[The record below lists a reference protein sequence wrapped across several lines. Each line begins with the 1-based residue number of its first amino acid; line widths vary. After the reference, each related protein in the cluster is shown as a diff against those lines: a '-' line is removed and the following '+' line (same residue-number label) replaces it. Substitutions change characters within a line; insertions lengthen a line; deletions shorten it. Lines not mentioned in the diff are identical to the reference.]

1 MDDAIEMERL
11 LHRFVAAQIPEVED
25 LRIDGLRRASTGY
38 SRENW
43 LFDAGWTDPSTG
55 SAVHERLIL
64 RRDPVGSVLETSRA
78 QEYAVLRA
86 LHGGPI
92 PTPRALWLDA
102 TGEHLGRPA
111 VVMERYDGLCDLFV
125 LEGGLSQLSPERR
138 LALARSGVEHL
149 ARLHTHDWRATA
161 LAQTLPDPGREGAA
175 AAIAEWENYLARQ
188 VVEPQP
194 ELAVVLGWLK
204 RNAPEAQA
212 TVIVHG
218 DWKPGNWLVAD
229 GEIVVTLDWETAHLG
244 DPLEDIGW
252 ATNPLRQ
259 REHLIPGLWERADL
273 IAHYEAST
281 GFAVD
286 EASVRFW
293 NVLANFKLAAIVLT
307 GVRSLVEGRADRVW
321 TASRGI
327 QRLLLQMID

>member
-1 MDDAIEMERL
+1 MERL
-11 LHRFVAAQIPEVED
+11 LHRFVAAQVPDVAD

-43 LFDAGWTDPSTG
+43 LFDATWTDPPTG
-55 SAVHERLIL
+55 APAHERLIL

-78 QEYAVLRA
+78 QEYAVLRG

-111 VVMERYDGLCDLFV
+111 VVMERYDGLCDPFV
-125 LEGGLSQLSPERR
+125 LEGGLSQLPPERR
-138 LALARSGVEHL
+138 LALARSGIEHL
-149 ARLHTHDWRATA
+149 ARLHIHDWRPTS
-161 LAQTLPDPGREGAA
+161 LAQALPDPGSLGAVV
-175 AAIAEWENYLARQ
+175 AIAEWETYLARQ
-188 VVEPQP
+188 AVEPHP
-194 ELAVVLGWLK
+194 ELVAVLCWLK
-204 RNAPEAQA
+204 RNAPEAQT

-218 DWKPGNWLVAD
+218 DWKPGNWLVSD

-252 ATNPLRQ
+252 VTNPLRQ

-273 IAHYEAST
+273 IARYEAAT
-281 GFAVD
+281 GFIVNEDA
-286 EASVRFW
+286 VRFW